1 MNLYDV
7 NFNVGSN
14 NKIFYPYEIT
24 IVLVSTKSALKSE
37 FLLNLQSKLSSM
49 LKKTSHL

>member
-24 IVLVSTKSALKSE
+24 IFPVSIKSALKSE
-37 FLLNLQSKLSSM
+37 FL
-49 LKKTSHL
+49 